1 MENVEFWVNVVISI
15 LTGLI
20 TCIPLVV
27 KLVQVIKDSVKSKN
41 WTALMQLVLKLM
53 SEAEENFSTGAEK
66 KEYVLDS
73 IEAIKST
80 LNYDVDMDAVGAMI
94 DSIIET
100 TKRVNVKN
108 IEEVTIEEITI
119 EE

>member
-1 MENVEFWVNVVISI
+1 MEHVEFWINVVISV

-20 TCIPLVV
+20 TCIPLMV

-53 SEAEENFSTGAEK
+53 SEAEVVYSTGAEK
-66 KEYVLDS
+66 KDYVMNS

-80 LNYDVDMDAVGAMI
+80 LNYNVDMDAVSAMI
-94 DSIIET
+94 DSLVEATKKINVQVAET
-100 TKRVNVKN
+100 
-108 IEEVTIEEITI
+108 IAEE
-119 EE
+119 

>member
-1 MENVEFWVNVVISI
+1 MEHVEFWINVAISI

-53 SEAEENFSTGAEK
+53 AEAESNYSTGAEK
-66 KEYVLDS
+66 KTYVIDS

-80 LNYDVDMDAVGAMI
+80 LNYDVDMDAVSAMI
-94 DSIIET
+94 DSLVEA
-100 TKRVNVKN
+100 TKKINVNKV
-108 IEEVTIEEITI
+108 EEVAISE
-119 EE
+119 